1 MYQKNRNA
9 RRRPKYQTNYST
21 ELAQRIAAEPTWV
34 KVAFVLMWAPLGW
47 CMGVMV

>member
-1 MYQKNRNA
+1 MHQKNRNA
-9 RRRPKYQTNYST
+9 RRRPQNQNHYST
-21 ELAQRIAAEPTWV
+21 ELAQRIAAEPTWI